1 MPAAPPLELQAVLG
15 FSGKV
20 PLGLHWHSNG
30 THIVYPLGSTV
41 VIKSLTDGS
50 QSFLTGHTD
59 PITSVAL
66 SPCGRYIAS
75 GQRTVYGK
83 KVRDLPFF
91 LLALVWVE
99 CLGGQGV
106 KLKAALAH
114 PCSFFKG
121 PCTWPT
127 TRVSFLPLWRV

>member
-1 MPAAPPLELQAVLG
+1 MHHALLLILKTHVMPSAPPLELQAVLG

-20 PLGLHWHSNG
+20 PLGLHWHPNG

-66 SPCGRYIAS
+66 SSCGRYIAS

-83 KVRDLPFF
+83 KVRALFRES
-91 LLALVWVE
+91 LALE
-99 CLGGQGV
+99 CY
-106 KLKAALAH
+106 
-114 PCSFFKG
+114 P
-121 PCTWPT
+121 
-127 TRVSFLPLWRV
+127 R

>member
-1 MPAAPPLELQAVLG
+1 MCQYRHFSLLMPSAPPLELQAVLG

-20 PLGLHWHSNG
+20 PLGLHWHPNG

-66 SPCGRYIAS
+66 SSCGRYIAS

-83 KVRDLPFF
+83 KVRAF
-91 LLALVWVE
+91 
-99 CLGGQGV
+99 
-106 KLKAALAH
+106 
-114 PCSFFKG
+114 
-121 PCTWPT
+121 
-127 TRVSFLPLWRV
+127 